1 LGLNAPPPS
10 FYERFSSCAS
20 VAQRSDGLRPVETQE
35 PAIASQTADT
45 GNTVDDPHVGSTSI
59 NGWAHGESCATR
71 WKRKLRC
78 LAKMMSMFL
87 AVLFAYRSSWPKFI
101 QHQS

>member
-45 GNTVDDPHVGSTSI
+45 GNTADDPYAGSTSI
-59 NGWAHGESCATR
+59 NVLGTWRIPCNMIEEKIALIGENDVDVFSGVI
-71 WKRKLRC
+71 C
-78 LAKMMSMFL
+78 LQKQL
-87 AVLFAYRSSWPKFI
+87 A
-101 QHQS
+101 

>member
-10 FYERFSSCAS
+10 FYEQFSSCAS

-45 GNTVDDPHVGSTSI
+45 GNTVDDPHAGSTSSDVLGAWI
-59 NGWAHGESCATR
+59 ILCNMMEDKNCVVW
-71 WKRKLRC
+71 RK
-78 LAKMMSMFL
+78 
-87 AVLFAYRSSWPKFI
+87 
-101 QHQS
+101 